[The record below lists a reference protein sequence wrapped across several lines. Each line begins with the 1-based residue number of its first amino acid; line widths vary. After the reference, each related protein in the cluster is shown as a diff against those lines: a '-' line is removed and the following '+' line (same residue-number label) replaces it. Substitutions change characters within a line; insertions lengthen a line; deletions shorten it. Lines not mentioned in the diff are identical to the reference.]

1 VGSGITL
8 DAEPQPE
15 LAEWRAKT
23 RFLERARAPVDALE
37 TMRLEAG
44 RYPHG
49 SSHLARMARCA
60 RHFAL
65 PFDGTALEARLQ
77 ATAEQHAQGLWRV
90 RLTLDALGQIAVQC
104 EPLADIAG
112 PVQLALAPS
121 PIATRGPL
129 AEFIQY
135 KTTRR
140 EVYEAFAKPAG
151 CWDVVLFN
159 EDGELTEASFGNIA
173 LKLDGQ
179 WLTPRR
185 EAGLLP
191 GIGREQSLREGRVR
205 EARLMQS
212 DWRQASEIAWFN
224 ALRGWKR
231 ACGV

>member
-1 VGSGITL
+1 LHPLSMPQLPSGRRGAGQRGRGGRVPWG
-8 DAEPQPE
+8 DAS
-15 LAEWRAKT
+15 A
-23 RFLERARAPVDALE
+23 
-37 TMRLEAG
+37 
-44 RYPHG
+44 
-49 SSHLARMARCA
+49 
-60 RHFAL
+60 
-65 PFDGTALEARLQ
+65 
-77 ATAEQHAQGLWRV
+77 
-90 RLTLDALGQIAVQC
+90 
-104 EPLADIAG
+104 
-112 PVQLALAPS
+112 
-121 PIATRGPL
+121 IATRGPL